1 MIGRE
6 CPPPPPPTP
15 VPCDVSVYYG
25 WYSEAQQQLR
35 VGNPTVHWNSRTGR
49 VVQSPP
55 YTYYLQG
62 DRRVLVTEITHSS
75 LPTIRQ
81 QKNGDVCVGRVDG
94 YWGRGGEE
102 GGYASSLYTK
112 AAQHIVALV
121 VLQNTRIN
129 CFATD

>member
-25 WYSEAQQQLR
+25 WFSEAQQQLR
-35 VGNPTVHWNSRTGR
+35 VGNPTVHFNSRTGR

-75 LPTIRQ
+75 LPTLRQ

-94 YWGRGGEE
+94 YWGRGICIPPQTQ
-102 GGYASSLYTK
+102 GGA
-112 AAQHIVALV
+112 VPRNG
-121 VLQNTRIN
+121 VLGGRMSPYLL
-129 CFATD
+129 

>member
-1 MIGRE
+1 MLLVKSGQIKE
-6 CPPPPPPTP
+6 CPPPPP

-75 LPTIRQ
+75 LPTLRQ

-94 YWGRGGEE
+94 YWGRGE
-102 GGYASSLYTK
+102 GGYASPRQTPSILRRRS
-112 AAQHIVALV
+112 AA
-121 VLQNTRIN
+121 
-129 CFATD
+129 

>member
-75 LPTIRQ
+75 LPTLRQ

-94 YWGRGGEE
+94 YWGRGDMHPP
-102 GGYASSLYTK
+102 SDPLYTK
-112 AAQHIVALV
+112 VAQCRVMGS
-121 VLQNTRIN
+121 
-129 CFATD
+129 